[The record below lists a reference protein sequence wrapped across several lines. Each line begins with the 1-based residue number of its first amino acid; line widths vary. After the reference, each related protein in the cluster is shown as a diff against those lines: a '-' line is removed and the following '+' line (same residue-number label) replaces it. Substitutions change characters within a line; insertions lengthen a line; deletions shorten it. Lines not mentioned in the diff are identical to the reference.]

1 MMDTKQLVDCPV
13 FGGLSDDELQEIL
26 SFCREEVFKNE
37 DIIQEDS
44 TATSDL
50 YVLLE
55 GRVSIEFAIW
65 PSDKDEQ
72 GRAQLAILRPGDV
85 FGEIAFL
92 KGKRRSAN
100 VKAIDETRVL
110 QIDGQRLN
118 DLFQK
123 NLQIGY
129 TVMRN
134 MALILAQRIE
144 NLNFMWRDEARRMG

>member
-1 MMDTKQLVDCPV
+1 MDTKQLSNCPV
-13 FGGLSDDELQEIL
+13 FSGLSDDELQEIL
-26 SFCREEVFKNE
+26 SCCREEVFKNE

-55 GRVSIEFAIW
+55 GRVSVEFEML
-65 PSDKDEQ
+65 PLEMDEQ
-72 GRAQLAILRPGDV
+72 DRAQLAILRPGDI

-110 QIDGQRLN
+110 QIDGKRLN
-118 DLFQK
+118 EIFEK
-123 NLQIGY
+123 SPHIGY
-129 TVMRN
+129 AFMRN
-134 MALILAQRIE
+134 MALILAQRVE
-144 NLNFMWRDEARRMG
+144 NINFMWRDEVRRGR

>member
-1 MMDTKQLVDCPV
+1 MVDTKQLSNCPV
-13 FGGLSDDELQEIL
+13 FSGLSDDELQEIL
-26 SFCREEVFKNE
+26 SCSQEEVFKNE

-44 TATSDL
+44 TATSIL

-55 GRVSIEFAIW
+55 GRVSVEFELW
-65 PSDKDEQ
+65 PPDMADQ
-72 GRAQLAILRPGDV
+72 DRAQLAILRAGDL

-110 QIDGQRLN
+110 QIDGEKLN
-118 DLFQK
+118 EIFK
-123 NLQIGY
+123 KSPQIGY

-134 MALILAQRIE
+134 IALILAQRIE
-144 NLNFMWRDEARRMG
+144 NINFLWRDEVRRMS

>member
-1 MMDTKQLVDCPV
+1 MMDTKQLSTYPV
-13 FGGLSDDELQEIL
+13 FSGLNDDELQEIL
-26 SFCREEVFKNE
+26 SCCQEEIFKNE

-44 TATSDL
+44 TATSTL

-55 GRVSIEFAIW
+55 GRVSVEFEMW
-65 PSDKDEQ
+65 SPEMNEEN
-72 GRAQLAILRPGDV
+72 RAQLAMLRPGDV

-110 QIDGQRLN
+110 QIDGEKLN
-118 DLFQK
+118 EIFQK
-123 NLQIGY
+123 SPQIGY

-134 MALILAQRIE
+134 MALILAERIE
-144 NLNFMWRDEARRMG
+144 NINFMWRNEVRRMS

>member
-1 MMDTKQLVDCPV
+1 MDTKQLSNFPV
-13 FGGLSDDELQEIL
+13 FSGLGDDALQEIL
-26 SFCREEVFKNE
+26 SCCREEVFKNE

-44 TATSDL
+44 TATSVL

-55 GRVSIEFAIW
+55 GRVSVEFERY
-65 PSDKDEQ
+65 PPDMVDQ
-72 GRAQLAILRPGDV
+72 DRAQLAILRPGDI

-110 QIDGQRLN
+110 QIDGEKLN
-118 DLFQK
+118 EIFQK
-123 NLQIGY
+123 SPQIGY

-144 NLNFMWRDEARRMG
+144 NINFMWRDEIRRMS

>member
-1 MMDTKQLVDCPV
+1 MMDTKQLSDCPV

-50 YVLLE
+50 YVLVE
-55 GRVSIEFAIW
+55 GRVSIEFEMW
-65 PSDKDEQ
+65 PPDMDAQ
-72 GRAQLAILRPGDV
+72 DRAQLAILRPGDV

-123 NLQIGY
+123 SPHIGY

-144 NLNFMWRDEARRMG
+144 NINFMWRDEVRR